1 MNMDNQMYVTENEN
15 YYEVEIDNFINSPYV
30 TYNEKRQPYAT
41 SLVVEVP
48 KSTQEKI
55 QLDHVTW
62 EGPVAGGDL
71 AYEKVQKDF
80 VDFSVYDE
88 DSTTPEPIIVE
99 PGDEIIA
106 VRPTTDDYKIVN
118 YHLPKTSTKS
128 AAVKFAE
135 NCRYAVLKAT
145 QTAAQV
151 SSFLMKCVNTYNK
164 VAMIVPR
171 FLIPLAT
178 VADYEANGS
187 VNINGEEIYI
197 QAIDNDNAVELPVD
211 TYVIEF

>member
-1 MNMDNQMYVTENEN
+1 MYVTENEN
-15 YYEVEIDNFINSPYV
+15 YYEVDVDNFINSPYV

-48 KSTQEKI
+48 KSTKEKI
-55 QLDHVTW
+55 QLDNVSW
-62 EGPVAGGDL
+62 EGPIAGGDL

-99 PGDEIIA
+99 PGDEIVA

-197 QAIDNDNAVELPVD
+197 QAIDNDNAVKLPVD